1 MGRKWLYTVILL
13 VVSTIGLH
21 AQVHVEKSDTVSM
34 KPRPVPIITSPLFSD
49 AWHSVYFS
57 TGVGVVESKEQQA
70 ARINQETF
78 YRVMTSVNHY
88 LDGYRPPVLSD
99 TEKALLFVAGFFL
112 TSPYKF
118 QPGTVPL
125 MSASNPF
132 IYAVTSGGA
141 PSIYPYSPGAF
152 PQCIRSEYDFRSG
165 TYQQVMVKWD
175 ELESSMSRS
184 FGGHY
189 RNESVPRMQFLSTD
203 KLLP

>member
-21 AQVHVEKSDTVSM
+21 AQVHVEKFDTVTM
-34 KPRPVPIITSPLFSD
+34 KPSPVPIITSPLFSD
-49 AWHSVYFS
+49 TWHSVYS
-57 TGVGVVESKEQQA
+57 VGADAVESKEQQA

-78 YRVMTSVNHY
+78 YRVMSSVTYY
-88 LDGYRPPVLSD
+88 LDGYRPPVLTN

-112 TSPYKF
+112 RSPYKF

-132 IYAVTSGGA
+132 IYAVTPGGA
-141 PSIYPYSPGAF
+141 PSVYPYSPGAF
-152 PQCIRSEYDFRSG
+152 PQCVRSEYDFRSG

-175 ELESSMSRS
+175 ELERSMSRS
-184 FGGHY
+184 FGGPY